1 MKRRQ
6 LSIWSSTF
14 KYKSTPFTKD
24 NSNQRLNTN
33 HQRLAERCAKNSG
46 AEWPKIYHRFIFQ
59 ISEFNLDWYKSE

>member
-14 KYKSTPFTKD
+14 KYKSIPFTKD

-46 AEWPKIYHRFIFQ
+46 AEWPKIYH
-59 ISEFNLDWYKSE
+59 ISDIRVQSGLVRI

>member
-14 KYKSTPFTKD
+14 KYKSSPFAKD

-33 HQRLAERCAKNSG
+33 HRLAERCAKNSG
-46 AEWPKIYHRFIFQ
+46 PEWLKIYHIPDIRDT
-59 ISEFNLDWYKSE
+59 LL